1 MKKIIIML
9 AVAISS
15 ITAFASDNTNV
26 NSNVLTAF
34 NKEFAGVKNVQWTS
48 TSDYYKADFVFNGQ
62 NVNAYYK
69 IDGEFIAL
77 TRNISSVELP
87 ISLQTNLKN
96 NYSSYW
102 ISDLFEVSSDEGT
115 SYYITLENADAK
127 QVLKSDGA
135 GKWSS
140 FQKMSKI

>member
-1 MKKIIIML
+1 M
-9 AVAISS
+9 
-15 ITAFASDNTNV
+15 ASGGA
-26 NSNVLTAF
+26 AF
-34 NKEFAGVKNVQWTS
+34 NKEFSGVKNVQWTS
-48 TSDYYKADFVFNGQ
+48 TNDYYKAEFVFNGQ

-69 IDGEFIAL
+69 VDGEFIAL
-77 TRNISSVELP
+77 TRNITSLELP

-96 NYSSYW
+96 NYESHW

-127 QVLKSDGA
+127 IVLKSDGA
-135 GKWSS
+135 GKWRS

>member
-1 MKKIIIML
+1 ML
-9 AVAISS
+9 AIAISS
-15 ITAFASDNTNV
+15 ITAFASDKNV

-34 NKEFAGVKNVQWTS
+34 NKEFAGVKNVQWSS
-48 TSDYYKADFVFNGQ
+48 TNDYYKADFIFNGQ

-77 TRNISSVELP
+77 TRNISSLELP
-87 ISLQTNLKN
+87 ITLQTNLKN
-96 NYSSYW
+96 NYQSYW

-115 SYYITLENADAK
+115 SYYITLEKADAK
-127 QVLKSDGA
+127 LVLKSDGA

>member
-15 ITAFASDNTNV
+15 ITAFASDKNV

-34 NKEFAGVKNVQWTS
+34 NKEFSGVKNVQWTS
-48 TSDYYKADFVFNGQ
+48 TNDYYKAEFVFNGQ

-69 IDGEFIAL
+69 VDGEFIAL
-77 TRNISSVELP
+77 TRNITSLELP

-96 NYSSYW
+96 NYESHW

-127 QVLKSDGA
+127 IVLKSDGA
-135 GKWSS
+135 GKWRS